1 MKYFFLAFHAFPG
14 FSGIEF
20 CAFQETVES
29 WKAGS
34 RFQAFHAFLNIR
46 KSQESVEYL
55 FLAVHTF
62 RVGIPCFPR
71 NRGVLES
78 PESWESFLAFRAFL
92 HIGKS
97 QESVA
102 YLFLAFHAFP
112 GFSGWY
118 PMLSKKLRNPG
129 KLRIIPGFPRFFA
142 HRGKPG
148 KRGAFL
154 PGFPGF
160 SRLSQAFGS
169 NIPGF
174 PGDSGILESPESA
187 ESLGFPRFPG
197 FPGKRGKPR
206 VSALSWKAK
215 RLLAF
220 LAFPYVQK
228 SVESQEFFRGIPGI
242 SWLFFAGDI
251 PIARVDIILFIADRN
266 DWRKITLL
274 MNACCEFFSWLK
286 FLMSKISCT

>member
-20 CAFQETVES
+20 CAFQETAES
-29 WKAGS
+29 WKAGNHS
-34 RFQAFHAFLNIR
+34 WLSALFCTYGKAR
-46 KSQESVEYL
+46 KAWSIS
-55 FLAVHTF
+55 
-62 RVGIPCFPR
+62 
-71 NRGVLES
+71 
-78 PESWESFLAFRAFL
+78 SWL
-92 HIGKS
+92 
-97 QESVA
+97 
-102 YLFLAFHAFP
+102 
-112 GFSGWY
+112 
-118 PMLSKKLRNPG
+118 
-129 KLRIIPGFPRFFA
+129 
-142 HRGKPG
+142 
-148 KRGAFL
+148 
-154 PGFPGF
+154 

-174 PGDSGILESPESA
+174 PGDSGILESLESA

-242 SWLFFAGDI
+242 SWLFFAGVVSSKGLT
-251 PIARVDIILFIADRN
+251 AAD
-266 DWRKITLL
+266 KL
-274 MNACCEFFSWLK
+274 
-286 FLMSKISCT
+286 

>member
-1 MKYFFLAFHAFPG
+1 M
-14 FSGIEF
+14 
-20 CAFQETVES
+20 ES
-29 WKAGS
+29 WKAES

-46 KSQESVEYL
+46 ESQESVEYL
-55 FLAVHTF
+55 FLALHTF

-78 PESWESFLAFRAFL
+78 PESWESFLAFCAFL

-97 QESVA
+97 QESVE
-102 YLFLAFHAFP
+102 YLFLAFRAFP

-118 PMLSKKLRNPG
+118 PMLSKKPRNPG
-129 KLRIIPGFPRFFA
+129 KLGIIPGFPRFFA

-154 PGFPGF
+154 
-160 SRLSQAFGS
+160 
-169 NIPGF
+169 PGF

-197 FPGKRGKPR
+197 FPGKHGKPR
-206 VSALSWKAK
+206 VSTLSWKAK

-242 SWLFFAGDI
+242 SWLFFAGAI
-251 PIARVDIILFIADRN
+251 KPIICIQQC
-266 DWRKITLL
+266 LL
-274 MNACCEFFSWLK
+274 P
-286 FLMSKISCT
+286 ISEPSQT